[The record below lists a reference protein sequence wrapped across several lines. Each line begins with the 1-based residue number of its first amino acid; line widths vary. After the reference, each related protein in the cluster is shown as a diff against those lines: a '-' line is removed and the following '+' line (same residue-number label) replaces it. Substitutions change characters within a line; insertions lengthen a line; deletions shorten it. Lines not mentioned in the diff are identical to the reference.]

1 MTEVTIVDLGG
12 PVFWDVVY
20 NRDPLLLM
28 IMTMMKTLVMMI
40 VMMRCPGERIDV
52 GAGRRSMRH
61 VGGTGRRLLHGVDT
75 QPGRHQRR
83 QVRE

>member
-1 MTEVTIVDLGG
+1 MVEVTIVDLGG
-12 PVFWDVVY
+12 LVFWDVVY
-20 NRDPLLLM
+20 NLDALLLM
-28 IMTMMKTLVMMI
+28 IMPMTKTLVMMI

-52 GAGRRSMRH
+52 GAGGCSVRH
-61 VGGTGRRLLHGVDT
+61 VGGTGRRMLHGVDT